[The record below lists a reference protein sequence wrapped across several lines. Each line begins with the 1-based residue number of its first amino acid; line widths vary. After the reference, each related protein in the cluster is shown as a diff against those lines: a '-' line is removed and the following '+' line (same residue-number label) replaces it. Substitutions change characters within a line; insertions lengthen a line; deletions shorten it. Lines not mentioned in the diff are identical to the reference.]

1 MRKNNG
7 ATSANV
13 TSAITQ
19 ANDALKAHTVYN
31 VQCTRMCARP
41 ARTVRRWQDGIMRSD
56 SLSPPLARY
65 KHSLSGGNE
74 LWCMCGCTQ

>member
-31 VQCTRMCARP
+31 VHVCVHGLHGRRGDGRMALCA
-41 ARTVRRWQDGIMRSD
+41 IMRHYA
-56 SLSPPLARY
+56 LGLFITAI
-65 KHSLSGGNE
+65 G
-74 LWCMCGCTQ
+74 QI